1 MILVEAYRLD
11 AYGQFL
17 FRIDAPGSMP
27 IATRDATTAAEEL
40 QRLGIVDPLRLLE
53 HARRWGIV
61 EIVAPA
67 P

>member
-1 MILVEAYRLD
+1 MILIAAYRLD

-17 FRIDAPGSMP
+17 FRIEAPGSTP
-27 IATRDATTAAEEL
+27 IAARDAAAATEEL
-40 QRLGIVDPLRLLE
+40 IRLGIDDPLRLLE

-61 EIVAPA
+61 EIVAPQ